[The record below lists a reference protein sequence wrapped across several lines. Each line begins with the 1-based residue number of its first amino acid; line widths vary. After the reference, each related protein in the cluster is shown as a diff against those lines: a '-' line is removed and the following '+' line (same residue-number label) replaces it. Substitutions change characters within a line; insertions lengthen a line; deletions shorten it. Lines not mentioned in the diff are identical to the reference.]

1 MEKID
6 ISKLTDQQEDAFSQ
20 FKKLR
25 VGALFMKMGTGKTRV
40 ALELVNNSNC
50 DFLLY
55 LTPVST
61 KENIKQEI
69 EKWGI
74 NCDYDI
80 VGYESIASSDEIY
93 FNVLNELDNYENKF
107 IIADESIFIKNK
119 RTKRFTRSVELRKK
133 CQYALILNG
142 TPIVKDEFDLI
153 NQMNFLSEKII
164 PFRGY
169 DIVQNFFEE
178 HQTRKYGRE
187 MTYYKFYEPNRPIL
201 VKLIKPYCFYS
212 DLKFDKNENVEN
224 IWVNVDNTSYEKVF
238 EKIYEESLENMELFI
253 KMFTVLNKEAAI
265 CPEKNKKV
273 ADYIKDK
280 KVICFCNYIEEIKQ
294 IEESFGGQCYK
305 IDGSTSLNKRNE
317 IIKAFEDG
325 DNKPL
330 ILSLGVGSYSLNL
343 QFCNEIVYSSLS
355 FDFAKMEQSKYRI
368 KRTGQVNDIKY
379 TYILSDLKIN
389 QLIYKNLDKKQSLKE
404 LIETI
409 LEDEDINK
417 FIETN
422 LKG

>member
-20 FKKLR
+20 FQKLR

-80 VGYESIASSDEIY
+80 VGYESIAASDEIY

-133 CQYALILNG
+133 CQFALILNG
-142 TPIVKDEFDLI
+142 TPIVKNEFDLI

-178 HQTRKYGRE
+178 HHIRKYGRE

-201 VKLIKPYCFYS
+201 VKLIKPYCFYA
-212 DLKFDKNENVEN
+212 DLKFDKNENIEN
-224 IWVNVDNTSYEKVF
+224 IWVDVDDTSYEEMF
-238 EKIYEESLENMELFI
+238 EKIYEESLWNMEVFI
-253 KMFTVLNKEAAI
+253 KMFNILNKESSI

-273 ADYIKDK
+273 SDYIKDK

-294 IEESFGGQCYK
+294 IEENLGGQCYK
-305 IDGSTSLNKRNE
+305 IDGSTSLNKRKE

-355 FDFAKMEQSKYRI
+355 FNFAKMEQSKYRI

-379 TYILSDLKIN
+379 TYILSNLKIN
-389 QLIYKNLDKKQSLKE
+389 QLIYKNLDEKQTLKE